1 MPTKLQEIFI
11 NAVLSQFFCIFVA
24 VNDLCMEKKRII
36 IVGPAY
42 PYRGGIAD
50 FNERLAREFQREG
63 HEVLI
68 YTFTLQYPG
77 FLFPGTT
84 QYSTSPAPAD
94 LNIVRKVNSVNPF
107 NWLKVGREIRRQ
119 RPDMVMIRF
128 WLPFLAP
135 CLGTIARVIRR
146 DKHIRVVGLLDNV
159 IPHEHRIG
167 DCLFARYMIKSLEGY
182 VAMSESVL
190 KDARSF
196 DDTLPYGLTPH
207 PLYDN
212 FGDKVSRKEAM
223 EKLGLDADTRYILF
237 FGLIRDYKG
246 LDLLLRAFADERLRG
261 KKVKLIVAGEFYSNA
276 EKYEQ
281 LEAEL
286 QLAEHIVW
294 FKEFVPAAKV
304 RYLFAA
310 ADLVAQPYKTATQS
324 GITQI
329 AYHFERPMLVTN
341 VGGLA
346 EIVPHGKVG
355 YVVAPDAQEIADAL
369 VDFVDN
375 RTDADYSQGILEE
388 KAKYAWGNMTRAL
401 FNVADKSK

>member
-1 MPTKLQEIFI
+1 
-11 NAVLSQFFCIFVA
+11 
-24 VNDLCMEKKRII
+24 MEKKRIV

-84 QYSTSPAPAD
+84 QYSTSAAPAD
-94 LNIVRKVNSVNPF
+94 LNIVRRINSVNPF
-107 NWLKVGREIRRQ
+107 NWLKVGREIRSQ

-135 CLGTIARVIRR
+135 CLGTIARVVCR

-167 DCLFARYMIKSLEGY
+167 DRLFARYMIKSLEGY

-196 DDTLPYGLTPH
+196 DDTLPYGLTHH

-212 FGDKVSRKEAM
+212 FGAKVSRDEAIS
-223 EKLGLDADTRYILF
+223 ELGLDADTQYILF

-246 LDLLLRAFADERLRG
+246 LDLLLRAFADSRLRD

-276 EKYEQ
+276 EMYER
-281 LEAEL
+281 LECEL
-286 QLAEHIVW
+286 CLAEHIVW
-294 FKEFVPAAKV
+294 CKEFVPADKV
-304 RYLFAA
+304 RYYFAA

-346 EIVPHGKVG
+346 ETVPHGKVG
-355 YVVAPDAQEIADAL
+355 YVVEPDAKEIADAL
-369 VDFVDN
+369 VDFVDH
-375 RTDADYSQGILEE
+375 RSEADFRDGILEE
-388 KAKYAWGNMTRAL
+388 KAKYAWSNMTAML
-401 FNVADKSK
+401 FDVATQSQS

>member
-1 MPTKLQEIFI
+1 
-11 NAVLSQFFCIFVA
+11 
-24 VNDLCMEKKRII
+24 MEKKRII

-50 FNERLAREFQREG
+50 FNERLSREFQREG
-63 HEVLI
+63 HEVTI
-68 YTFTLQYPG
+68 YTFTLQYPS
-77 FLFPGTT
+77 FLFPGKT

-94 LNIVRKVNSVNPF
+94 LTIERRANSINPL
-107 NWLKVGREIRRQ
+107 NWLKVGRAIRRQ

-135 CLGTIARVIRR
+135 CLGTIARVVRR
-146 DKHIRVVGLLDNV
+146 DKHIKVVALLDNV

-167 DCLFARYMIKSLEGY
+167 DRLFARYMIKSVGGY

-190 KDARSF
+190 GDAKSF
-196 DDTLPYGLTPH
+196 DDSQPCSLTPH

-212 FGDKVSRKEAM
+212 FGDRVSRDEAIAH
-223 EKLGLDADTRYILF
+223 LGLDADCRYILF

-261 KKVKLIVAGEFYSNA
+261 KRVRLIVAGEFYSNA
-276 EKYEQ
+276 ERYEQ
-281 LEAEL
+281 LEQEL
-286 QLAEHIVW
+286 GLAEHIVW
-294 FKEFVPAAKV
+294 HKEFIPADQV
-304 RYLFAA
+304 RYFFAA
-310 ADLVAQPYKTATQS
+310 ADLVAQPYKSATQS

-329 AYHFERPMLVTN
+329 AYHFERPMLVTD

-355 YVVAPDAQEIADAL
+355 YVVKPHADAIAEAL
-369 VDFVDN
+369 VDFVDHKQES
-375 RTDADYSQGILEE
+375 DFSAGIAEE
-388 KAKYAWGNMTRAL
+388 KTKYTWDKMTAAL
-401 FNVADKSK
+401 FNVADKVNL

>member
-1 MPTKLQEIFI
+1 
-11 NAVLSQFFCIFVA
+11 
-24 VNDLCMEKKRII
+24 MEKKRII

-68 YTFTLQYPG
+68 YTFTLQYPS
-77 FLFPGTT
+77 FLFPGKT
-84 QYSTSPAPAD
+84 QYAEGPAPEE
-94 LNIVRKVNSVNPF
+94 LSIVRKINSVNPL

-119 RPDMVMIRF
+119 HPDMVMIRF

-135 CLGTIARVIRR
+135 CLGTIARVVRR
-146 DKHIRVVGLLDNV
+146 DKGIKVVGLLDNV
-159 IPHEHRIG
+159 IPHERRIG
-167 DCLFARYMIKSLEGY
+167 DRIFARYMIKSIAGY

-190 KDARSF
+190 RDAKSF
-196 DDTLPYGLTPH
+196 DDTKPSALTPH

-212 FGDKVSRKEAM
+212 FGDKVTRDEAIRH
-223 EKLGLDADTRYILF
+223 LGLDADTRYILF

-246 LDLLLRAFADERLRG
+246 LDLLLRAFADERLRNR
-261 KKVKLIVAGEFYSNA
+261 KVKLIVAGEFYSNA
-276 EKYEQ
+276 EMYEQ
-281 LEAEL
+281 LEQEL
-286 QLAEHIVW
+286 GLAPHIVW
-294 FKEFVPAAKV
+294 YKEFIAADQV
-304 RYLFAA
+304 RYFFAA
-310 ADLVAQPYKTATQS
+310 ADLVAQPYKSATQS

-355 YVVAPDAQEIADAL
+355 YVTEPDAKDIAEAL
-369 VDFVDN
+369 VDFVEN
-375 RTDADYSQGILEE
+375 HTDADYHEGILEE
-388 KAKYAWGNMTRAL
+388 KSKYAWGNMTEAL
-401 FNVADKSK
+401 LKVVGSTHP

>member
-1 MPTKLQEIFI
+1 
-11 NAVLSQFFCIFVA
+11 
-24 VNDLCMEKKRII
+24 MEKKRII

-212 FGDKVSRKEAM
+212 FGDKVSREEAM

-375 RTDADYSQGILEE
+375 RTDADYRQGILEE
-388 KAKYAWGNMTRAL
+388 KAKYAWSNMTRAL

>member
-1 MPTKLQEIFI
+1 
-11 NAVLSQFFCIFVA
+11 
-24 VNDLCMEKKRII
+24 MEKKRII

-63 HEVLI
+63 HEVTV

-77 FLFPGTT
+77 FLFPGKT
-84 QYSTSPAPAD
+84 QYSTSPAPGD
-94 LNIVRKVNSVNPF
+94 LTIVRKVHSVNPF
-107 NWLKVGREIRRQ
+107 NWIKVGREIRRQ
-119 RPDMVMIRF
+119 RPDLVMVRF
-128 WLPFLAP
+128 WLPFMAP
-135 CLGTIARVIRR
+135 CLGTIARIIRG
-146 DKHIRVVGLLDNV
+146 DKRIQVVSLLDNV
-159 IPHEHRIG
+159 VPHEHRIG
-167 DCLFARYMIKSLEGY
+167 DKVFARYMIKSVGGY

-190 KDARSF
+190 ADAKSF
-196 DDTLPYGLTPH
+196 DDTKPFALTPH

-212 FGDKVSRKEAM
+212 FGDKVSREEAIAH
-223 EKLGLDADTRYILF
+223 LGLDADTRYVLF

-246 LDLLLRAFADERLRG
+246 LDLLLRAFADERLRN
-261 KKVKLIVAGEFYSNA
+261 KNTKLIVAGEFYSNA
-276 EKYEQ
+276 EFYEK
-281 LEAEL
+281 LEQEL
-286 QLAEHIVW
+286 GVSEHIVW
-294 FKEFVPAAKV
+294 YKEFIPADQV
-304 RYLFAA
+304 RYFFAA

-369 VDFVDN
+369 VDFVEH
-375 RTDADYSQGILEE
+375 RTEADYREGILEE
-388 KAKYAWGNMTRAL
+388 KAKYAWSNMTGAL
-401 FNVADKSK
+401 FNVAGKSK

>member
-1 MPTKLQEIFI
+1 
-11 NAVLSQFFCIFVA
+11 
-24 VNDLCMEKKRII
+24 MEKKRII

-63 HEVLI
+63 HEVTI

-77 FLFPGTT
+77 FLFPGKT
-84 QYSTSPAPAD
+84 QYSTSPTPGD
-94 LNIVRKVNSVNPF
+94 LTIVRKVHSVNPF
-107 NWLKVGREIRRQ
+107 NWIKVGREIRRQ
-119 RPDMVMIRF
+119 HPDLVMVRF
-128 WLPFLAP
+128 WLPFMAP
-135 CLGTIARVIRR
+135 CLGTIARIIRG
-146 DKHIRVVGLLDNV
+146 DKRIQVVSLLDNV
-159 IPHEHRIG
+159 VPHEHRIG
-167 DCLFARYMIKSLEGY
+167 DKMFARYMIKSVGGY
-182 VAMSESVL
+182 VAMSESEL
-190 KDARSF
+190 ADAKYF
-196 DDTLPYGLTPH
+196 DDTKPFALTPH

-212 FGDKVSRKEAM
+212 FGEKVSREEAIAHI
-223 EKLGLDADTRYILF
+223 GLDADTRYVLF

-261 KKVKLIVAGEFYSNA
+261 KKTKLIVAGEFYSNA
-276 EKYEQ
+276 EYYEK
-281 LEAEL
+281 LEQEL
-286 QLAEHIVW
+286 GVAEHIVW
-294 FKEFVPAAKV
+294 YKEFVPADQV
-304 RYLFAA
+304 RYFFAA

-355 YVVAPDAQEIADAL
+355 YVVKPEASDIADAL

-375 RTDADYSQGILEE
+375 HSDTDFREGILEE
-388 KAKYAWGNMTRAL
+388 KTKYAWSNMTAAL
-401 FNVADKSK
+401 NKVGAETLTNR